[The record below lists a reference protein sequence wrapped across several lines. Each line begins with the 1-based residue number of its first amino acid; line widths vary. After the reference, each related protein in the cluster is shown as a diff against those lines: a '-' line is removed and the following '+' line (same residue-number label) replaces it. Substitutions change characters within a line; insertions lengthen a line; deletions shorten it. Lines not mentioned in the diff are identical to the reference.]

1 LDHWVVPISVNY
13 LTRCSIAVA
22 ACANGVILKRPKKI
36 NELDIF
42 IVHPKN
48 PKLAY

>member
-1 LDHWVVPISVNY
+1 MDHWVVLISVNY

-22 ACANGVILKRPKKI
+22 TCTNGVILKSPKKI

-42 IVHPKN
+42 IVHPKS